1 MKNLNSLFKAGQSVS
16 IKETGENVTILRSK
30 YIKNMKR
37 FSYVV
42 KEYPSTFYFEE
53 ELKESESL

>member
-1 MKNLNSLFKAGQSVS
+1 MNSLFKAGQSVS